1 MQPALTG
8 QIVVILTVNDA
19 DRSAAWYRRMLGATE
34 SSRYSSGDGTLQVV
48 VEEPAT
54 RLQLCLLSR
63 PGNQSDRFDER
74 RIGLDHVEFLVA
86 TRAALDDWTEHL
98 DQIGLAHSGVKEPEY
113 GSAAMVTLRDPDNI
127 QLEFDWPGS

>member
-19 DRSAAWYRRMLGATE
+19 DRSAAWYGRLLGAAE
-34 SSRYSSGDGTLQVV
+34 SSRYSSGDGPLQVV

-54 RLQLCLLSR
+54 GMQLCLLSR
-63 PGNQSDRFDER
+63 PGNRSDRFDER

-86 TRAALDDWTEHL
+86 TRAALDDWAEHL
-98 DQIGLAHSGVKEPEY
+98 DQLGVVHSGIKEPRY

-127 QLEFDWPGS
+127 QLEFYWPGS